1 MPERKSHVKSRLG
14 CSQCK
19 SRRVKCDEV
28 RPTCGNCK
36 RRQESCSYKN
46 ANPVTTS
53 PSPDASSTTDGS
65 SGIPGT
71 ERLKQ
76 LELMHQYCTS
86 TYETISLGPRP
97 GATQLIEVPRLA
109 FAHEFLLDTVFAMTC
124 LHLAYLN
131 PTEAHVHI
139 ADAMRYHSRA
149 LVSYRQR
156 LENLQASECRALYH
170 TSAKLGLIPLALR
183 AVDEETAKAQRPTE
197 TLIQL
202 SSLWRG
208 TTLVLNA
215 TKELIDPMTYEV
227 MFPYPD
233 WDNRLHK
240 SFNDNSQKFLDFL
253 RERAKGGEFLPNGHA
268 SSKIDDEYD
277 DDDECMTDTPTTTAP
292 INDHDPSAVYID
304 AIDQL
309 QGLYQAVRLEKSRI
323 LAWLVFIPPQFHEYL
338 SQQQPLAMAIIL
350 MYSVFIRDFEA
361 HWWAKE
367 FHGELLKEV
376 VPVVA
381 GLGVEFAEMAE
392 WARTVLREVVAVE
405 I

>member
-1 MPERKSHVKSRLG
+1 
-14 CSQCK
+14 
-19 SRRVKCDEV
+19 
-28 RPTCGNCK
+28 
-36 RRQESCSYKN
+36 
-46 ANPVTTS
+46 
-53 PSPDASSTTDGS
+53 
-65 SGIPGT
+65 
-71 ERLKQ
+71 
-76 LELMHQYCTS
+76 MHQYCTS

-170 TSAKLGLIPLALR
+170 TSAKLGLIPMALR
-183 AVDEETAKAQRPTE
+183 AVDEETARAQRPTE

-233 WDNRLHK
+233 WDDRQDK
-240 SFNDNSQKFLDFL
+240 SFSEYSQKFLDFL
-253 RERAKGGEFLPNGHA
+253 RETAKGGGGFSPLPPIQDEEDAMTDSKPTPTNGHD
-268 SSKIDDEYD
+268 S
-277 DDDECMTDTPTTTAP
+277 
-292 INDHDPSAVYID
+292 SAVYVD

-338 SQQQPLAMAIIL
+338 SQQQPLAMAIVL
-350 MYSVFIRDFEA
+350 MYSVFIRDFEV
-361 HWWAKE
+361 HWWAKG
-367 FHGELLKEV
+367 FHGELLKEL
-376 VPVVA
+376 VPIVA
-381 GLGVEFAEMAE
+381 GLGTEFAEMAE
-392 WARTVLREVVAVE
+392 WATTVVREVVAVE